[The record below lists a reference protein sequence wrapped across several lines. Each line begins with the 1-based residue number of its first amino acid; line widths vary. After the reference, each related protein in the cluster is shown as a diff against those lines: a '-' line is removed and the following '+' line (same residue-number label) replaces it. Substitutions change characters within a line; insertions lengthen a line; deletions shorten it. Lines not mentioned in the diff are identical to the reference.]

1 MNQTD
6 DTVLYSGMPVKL
18 FEGNWIHDAQVTGQG
33 AGFVSIQIGTSTKL
47 VRRHSIYVMPAERGR
62 LQQDI
67 QNAINQL
74 AELQDKLARSEDPAP
89 FEQEAA

>member
-1 MNQTD
+1 MNQTEPPA
-6 DTVLYSGMPVKL
+6 LCPGMPVKL
-18 FEGNWIHDAQVTGQG
+18 FEGNWIHDAHVTGQG
-33 AGFVSIQIGTSTKL
+33 AGFVSILIGTSTKL

-74 AELQDKLARSEDPAP
+74 ADLQDKLAHAEDPVP

>member
-6 DTVLYSGMPVKL
+6 SLTLCPGMPVKL
-18 FEGNWIHDAQVTGQG
+18 FESNWIHDAHVTGQG
-33 AGFVSIQIGTSTKL
+33 AGFVSIKIGMSTKL

-74 AELQDKLARSEDPAP
+74 AELQDQLAHAEDPEHH
-89 FEQEAA
+89 EQEAA